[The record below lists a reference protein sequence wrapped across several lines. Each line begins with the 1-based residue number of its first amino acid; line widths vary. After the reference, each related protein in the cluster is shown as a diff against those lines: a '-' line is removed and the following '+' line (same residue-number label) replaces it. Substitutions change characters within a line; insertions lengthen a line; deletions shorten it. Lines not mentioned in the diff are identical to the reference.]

1 MSGIDAAKLKAL
13 QDRAAALKLDS
24 STAAHQAAQRR
35 LDASWP
41 QAVTVRARIR
51 AAVLGWLTHLTLS
64 LRHAPGG
71 AKAPIR
77 RKVAPKQP
85 SAQDDKKLQ
94 TALKKLNVQGVG
106 AVEEV
111 NMFMDDGKVLNFNR
125 PTVHAAAGS
134 NTYAVY
140 GHGVAKEITE
150 LMPGI
155 IQQLGPDTMASLQ
168 KLAEQYSRGQQGPD
182 GAAGIAEAD
191 EEDDDADDIPELVE
205 ADGEGAA
212 EGAKIENLDDVN

>member
-1 MSGIDAAKLKAL
+1 M
-13 QDRAAALKLDS
+13 
-24 STAAHQAAQRR
+24 T
-35 LDASWP
+35 P
-41 QAVTVRARIR
+41 
-51 AAVLGWLTHLTLS
+51 
-64 LRHAPGG
+64 HA
-71 AKAPIR
+71 
-77 RKVAPKQP
+77 
-85 SAQDDKKLQ
+85 
-94 TALKKLNVQGVG
+94 
-106 AVEEV
+106 
-111 NMFMDDGKVLNFNR
+111 
-125 PTVHAAAGS
+125 VHAAAGS

-191 EEDDDADDIPELVE
+191 EEDDAADDIPELVE

-212 EGAKIENLDDVN
+212 EVSRASFEPLRLPGC

>member
-1 MSGIDAAKLKAL
+1 MAPSC
-13 QDRAAALKLDS
+13 DS
-24 STAAHQAAQRR
+24 SSSHQGRR
-35 LDASWP
+35 AGSGP
-41 QAVTVRARIR
+41 
-51 AAVLGWLTHLTLS
+51 GWLTHLTLS

-125 PTVHAAAGS
+125 PTGTS
-134 NTYAVY
+134 R
-140 GHGVAKEITE
+140 
-150 LMPGI
+150 L
-155 IQQLGPDTMASLQ
+155 ASV
-168 KLAEQYSRGQQGPD
+168 R
-182 GAAGIAEAD
+182 
-191 EEDDDADDIPELVE
+191 
-205 ADGEGAA
+205 
-212 EGAKIENLDDVN
+212 NL